1 MKFLQNGE
9 ASENKII
16 KKQDNYKN
24 CDMRA
29 MKKMKDM
36 LWWQIT
42 VERSLM
48 DTNFWHIMSW
58 GEHFRP
64 VRVIKN
70 GSKRK
75 QPKKKKNAWCFEK
88 EDDVLWLLQ
97 SEVKDCQESTN
108 GRLWMP

>member
-36 LWWQIT
+36 L
-42 VERSLM
+42 
-48 DTNFWHIMSW
+48 
-58 GEHFRP
+58 
-64 VRVIKN
+64 
-70 GSKRK
+70 
-75 QPKKKKNAWCFEK
+75 
-88 EDDVLWLLQ
+88 
-97 SEVKDCQESTN
+97 
-108 GRLWMP
+108 